1 MAVFVGSHANL
12 MLLKICVSTGQTAW
26 LVACPFFYLRDTT
39 FHLLLVCF
47 FNIPPPIWSV
57 YCPSVFSILVSLSP
71 CLESLIWWISIC
83 PLSLYPISPAHT
95 QKHKC
100 ILMFSPTILNT
111 EKSVRSTSNHLLIFQ
126 SKLQTVCV
134 GDTRDSHR
142 GFRFN
147 PLLMF
152 CLQLHVQCDV

>member
-1 MAVFVGSHANL
+1 
-12 MLLKICVSTGQTAW
+12 MLLKICVSTGQTSW

-47 FNIPPPIWSV
+47 FDIPPPIWSV
-57 YCPSVFSILVSLSP
+57 YCPSVFPSSSPFHPAWSLSYGGF
-71 CLESLIWWISIC
+71 LSV
-83 PLSLYPISPAHT
+83 LSLFILSLLPT
-95 QKHKC
+95 HKNYIKN
-100 ILMFSPTILNT
+100 ILIFSPTILDA
-111 EKSVRSTSNHLLIFQ
+111 EKSARSASNHLLIFQ

-142 GFRFN
+142 GFKFN

-152 CLQLHVQCDV
+152 CLQLHVQCNV

>member
-1 MAVFVGSHANL
+1 MCLNWPDCLAGSL
-12 MLLKICVSTGQTAW
+12 PFLLSQRYNISLALG
-26 LVACPFFYLRDTT
+26 LFFRYPASY
-39 FHLLLVCF
+39 LVCLLSF
-47 FNIPPPIWSV
+47 G
-57 YCPSVFSILVSLSP
+57 FSILFSLSP

-95 QKHKC
+95 QTHKY
-100 ILMFSPTILNT
+100 ILIFAPTILDT

-142 GFRFN
+142 GFKFN

-152 CLQLHVQCDV
+152 CLQLHVQCNV